1 MKEELITVELEYLMP
16 YLSYIIQPILL
27 GWNDIGKIPLK
38 LKSTLVL
45 VVKKLYD
52 TGGTSINFF
61 KPLATNLYVD

>member
-27 GWNDIGKIPLK
+27 GWNDIGKISLK
-38 LKSTLVL
+38 RKSTLARVA
-45 VVKKLYD
+45 KKLYD

-61 KPLATNLYVD
+61 KPLAINLYVD